1 MYSVNIA
8 DLKANLSA
16 HLERV
21 RNGEEIIVKD
31 RNRPIARVL
40 PLEIGADLGAEEEG
54 LIAAGLL
61 RLPTAELP
69 KDFWKTPAP
78 SIPMDTLLAAIQA
91 ERDEDS

>member
-21 RNGEEIIVKD
+21 RKGEELIVKD
-31 RNRPIARVL
+31 RNRPIARLL
-40 PLEIGADLGAEEEG
+40 PLEAGANMSAEEEE
-54 LIAAGLL
+54 LVAAGLL

-69 KDFWKTPAP
+69 KDFWKMPAP
-78 SIPMDTLLAAIQA
+78 SVPMETLLAAIQA
-91 ERDEDS
+91 ERDED